1 MHITEVLISA
11 CWGRKWPPG
20 SGESV
25 THSVA
30 DDPSCSLQSC
40 VYSYPWH
47 TDIQKTQT
55 EAMDPIQT
63 AIILL
68 LVTSVGLALY
78 RTVAGKVK
86 GVQGKR

>member
-1 MHITEVLISA
+1 MHSA
-11 CWGRKWPPG
+11 
-20 SGESV
+20 
-25 THSVA
+25 A

-47 TDIQKTQT
+47 TDTQKTQT

-68 LVTSVGLALY
+68 LVTSVGLALN